1 MADIIRQKGSAAF
14 GTRLRRL
21 SERLD
26 REVEAIYRANGV
38 DFQPRWF
45 PVVTALAQQ
54 EEASVGE
61 LAAMIGIT
69 HAAISQVRGEL
80 IAAGLIRTKADR
92 ADKRRQLL
100 ALSAKGQRYAGTL
113 APLWRAIAAATDGLL
128 AEGAPSLLEQMGKL
142 EAALDAQSMIERVGV
157 VKKTTKKMAK
167 KMEPKKH
174 ASAD

>member
-1 MADIIRQKGSAAF
+1 MADIIRQKGAAAF

-26 REVEAIYRANGV
+26 REVEAIYRAHGV

-54 EEASVGE
+54 GEASVGE

-80 IAAGLIRTKADR
+80 IAAGLIRTRQDR

-100 ALSAKGQRYAGTL
+100 TLSAKGQRYAGTL

-128 AEGAPSLLEQMGKL
+128 TDAAPSLLDHLGKI
-142 EAALDAQSMIERVGV
+142 EAALDAQSMIERVAAP
-157 VKKTTKKMAK
+157 KKSLPKKP
-167 KMEPKKH
+167 ERKKH
-174 ASAD
+174 ASPG